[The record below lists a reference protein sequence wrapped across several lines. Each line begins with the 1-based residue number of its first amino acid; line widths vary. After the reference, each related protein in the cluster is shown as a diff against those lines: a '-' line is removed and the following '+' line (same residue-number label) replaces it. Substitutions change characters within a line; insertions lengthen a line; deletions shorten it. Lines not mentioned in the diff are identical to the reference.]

1 MSHIGLT
8 TDLWRPRKGE
18 LVGSNSRFTNAIH
31 ALCWIELAARRGR
44 SPLTSAEIATSLSSN
59 PVQIRRALAPL
70 KEVGL
75 VAVVGSGPGAGWV
88 LARAAKDIDLATVL
102 RAVDGGEPIF
112 GLHPHEPNQECTV
125 GANIAPVLT
134 DVYAAAQDAIEVELA
149 RSTIED
155 VLTTVLRADAASAT
169 GSAP

>member
-1 MSHIGLT
+1 M
-8 TDLWRPRKGE
+8 
-18 LVGSNSRFTNAIH
+18 
-31 ALCWIELAARRGR
+31 
-44 SPLTSAEIATSLSSN
+44 
-59 PVQIRRALAPL
+59 
-70 KEVGL
+70 
-75 VAVVGSGPGAGWV
+75 
-88 LARAAKDIDLATVL
+88 L

-169 GSAP
+169 GSALTASGRSPLLLRSPGP